1 MHFLESSRRKS
12 TLLEIL
18 KILLEHGASV
28 DGKTTSV
35 HRVHL
40 PPKHVLYQ
48 DFGRHSKV
56 QSSAIQIFYQT
67 FLKPMYFYTLIGRV
81 WAALPLL
88 CAHGANI
95 NEVVDGDKS
104 MLLCVVREG
113 NLSDTLALLENGAD
127 INAVTTKGESALFLC
142 LLSSYSKCI
151 FKCNLD

>member
-18 KILLEHGASV
+18 KILLEHGANV

-40 PPKHVLYQ
+40 PPKHVLYE
-48 DFGRHSKV
+48 DFGRLSWV

-67 FLKPMYFYTLIGRV
+67 FMKRMYFDELIGKF
-81 WAALPLL
+81 WAALSML
-88 CAHGANI
+88 CAHGANV
-95 NEVVDGDKS
+95 NEVVDRGLT

-127 INAVTTKGESALFLC
+127 VNAVATKGESALHLC
-142 LLSSYSKCI
+142 LLSNCSKCI
-151 FKCNLD
+151 FISNLD